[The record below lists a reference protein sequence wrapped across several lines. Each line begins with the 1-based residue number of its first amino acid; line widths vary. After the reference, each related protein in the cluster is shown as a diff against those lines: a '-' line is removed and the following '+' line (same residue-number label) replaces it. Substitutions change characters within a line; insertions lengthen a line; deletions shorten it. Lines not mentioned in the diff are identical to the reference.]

1 MKPVLLALVLAAAR
15 STLSAFSPSL
25 PTLPAPNYTAYVAY
39 ALPLIDSAFHDR
51 ACTPRAPTTTPCDAA
66 TDLASIHA
74 AWYALTGAPAS
85 LARVNHLL
93 LLYLSSWRNATQ
105 KSNGDVGNFFS
116 CRPLVE
122 SARALLSAAPS
133 GLPANWSAADVAD
146 LESAA
151 AQVCQP
157 CCQQGVF
164 NQPLSRAS
172 GLALFPRAFP
182 RAANA
187 SARRA
192 YAETTWGYWVDTHAY
207 GENANVYNGIFL
219 SELFFLGSVLNATA
233 LSADLARVPTL
244 ALLQHM
250 RDTVGPS
257 GLAPAYGDDWS
268 EAGGSG
274 LGRDTRPWTC
284 EEAWYWPAV
293 FERAAAA
300 HPGQGFE
307 WAAASYF
314 HSATGGAQLQPPLS
328 PAPRLDNLANPGK
341 NLVRLLEAQAL
352 QVARSGQ
359 PVPYMGDA
367 CMP

>member
-1 MKPVLLALVLAAAR
+1 MARALLTLALCCSVLC
-15 STLSAFSPSL
+15 SAL

-39 ALPLIDSAFHDR
+39 ALPIIDSAFHDR
-51 ACTPRAPTTTPCDAA
+51 ACTPRAPTTSPCDAA

-74 AWYALTGAPAS
+74 AWYTLTGSPAS
-85 LARVNHLL
+85 LARVSHLL
-93 LLYLSSWRNATQ
+93 LLYLSSWRNVTRGGAGP
-105 KSNGDVGNFFS
+105 NGDAGNFFS

-122 SARALLSAAPS
+122 SARALLSAAPA

-146 LESAA
+146 LGSAA

-172 GLALFPRAFP
+172 GLALFPLAFP

-192 YAETTWGYWVDTHAY
+192 YAESTWDFWVDTHAY

-219 SELFFLGSVLNATA
+219 SELLFLGAALNATA
-233 LSADLARVPTL
+233 LAQDLASAPTL

-274 LGRDTRPWTC
+274 LGKDTRPWTC

-314 HSATGGAQLQPPLS
+314 HSATGGFQLQPPLS
-328 PAPRLDNLANPGK
+328 PSPRLDNLANPGK

-352 QVARSGQ
+352 QAARSGQ
-359 PVPYMGDA
+359 PLPYIGDD